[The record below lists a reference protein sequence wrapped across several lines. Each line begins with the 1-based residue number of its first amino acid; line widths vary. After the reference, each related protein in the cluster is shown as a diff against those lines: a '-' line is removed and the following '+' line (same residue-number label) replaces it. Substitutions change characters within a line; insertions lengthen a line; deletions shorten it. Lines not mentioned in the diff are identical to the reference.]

1 MRTLTAIVATGIA
14 GLAFAS
20 CGGGPTRAGDSG
32 GAAVTASPAQQ
43 LFVDS
48 CGSCHALAAAGAQGS
63 VGPPLDATEL
73 DAAAI
78 TRQIQIGAR
87 GMPAGLLQGDE
98 ASLVAGYVADRR
110 RAGNSAAARRSIRG
124 TPSG

>member
-1 MRTLTAIVATGIA
+1 MRTLTAIVATSIA
-14 GLAFAS
+14 GLGFAS
-20 CGGGPTRAGDSG
+20 CGGGPTRAGNSG

-78 TRQIQIGAR
+78 ARQIQVGAR

-98 ASLVAGYVADRR
+98 ASVVASYVAEQ
-110 RAGNSAAARRSIRG
+110 AKGG
-124 TPSG
+124 P